1 MIVAARTLT
10 ATILA
15 VAGLARHVPGWDDI
29 VRIASALE
37 GVEVSTW
44 YGTDALKVGGKG
56 FCRMRS
62 DPDALVVM
70 VDGLDEKEALLQGQ
84 PDVFFTTPH
93 YDGYAFVLVRL
104 EEIDP
109 GQLEEVVEDAW
120 RVRSG
125 R

>member
-1 MIVAARTLT
+1 MVGRVAS
-10 ATILA
+10 
-15 VAGLARHVPGWDDI
+15 WDD
-29 VRIASALE
+29 VARIGSALE
-37 GVEVSTW
+37 GVEVGTW
-44 YGTDALKVGGKG
+44 YGTDALKAAGKG
-56 FCRMRS
+56 FCRMRT

-93 YDGYAFVLVRL
+93 YDDHPFVLVRL
-104 EEIDP
+104 EAIDI
-109 GQLEEVVEDAW
+109 GQLEEMIEDAW